1 MTPPPLGIVAGTG
14 FYDLEALEQR
24 HDVTVD
30 TAYGPARV
38 IRGDWHGI
46 PVVFL
51 TRHGP
56 DHAVPPHLVDHR
68 STIRALA
75 DLGVRDVVGVNVTG
89 GIDPDLR
96 PGDLLCLDDFLDLTR
111 GAPVTFHDGTGPQGV
126 VHTDMLAPYDASLR
140 RELLDAAAAAGR
152 PMRDGG
158 VYACFTGPRFE
169 TRAEIRLAR
178 LAGADVAG
186 MTGVPEVVL
195 AVEAGLRYAAMS
207 LVVNP
212 ASGVGGTGPIN
223 VAEIEA
229 VLATSRGHVLAVL
242 DALVRA
248 RARSVQPVGPK
259 AESLHPMGQTP

>member
-24 HDVTVD
+24 RDDTVD

-38 IRGDWHGI
+38 TLGTWHDI

-56 DHAVPPHLVDHR
+56 EHTVPPHLIEHR
-68 STIRALA
+68 STIRALV
-75 DLGVRDVVGVNVTG
+75 DLGVRDVIGITATG
-89 GIDPDLR
+89 GIDPALR
-96 PGDLLCLDDFLDLTR
+96 PGDLLCLDDFIDFTR
-111 GAPVTFHDGTGPQGV
+111 SAPVTFHDGTGPQVPRSAWAGV
-126 VHTDMLAPYDASLR
+126 VHTDMLAPYDAGLR
-140 RELLDAAAAAGR
+140 RELLDAAAAAGQ

-186 MTGVPEVVL
+186 MTGAPEVVL
-195 AVEAGLRYAAMS
+195 AAEAGLRYAAVS

-212 ASGVGGTGPIN
+212 ASGVGGAEPITM
-223 VAEIEA
+223 AEITG
-229 VLATSRGHVLAVL
+229 VLAASRGHVLAVL
-242 DALVRA
+242 GELVRA
-248 RARSVQPVGPK
+248 RAGSEHPVGQ
-259 AESLHPMGQTP
+259 AQ